1 MSELSFGSYAISVP
15 ANNSLN
21 GVKEASYTN
30 NNVREF
36 IGNIKDI
43 LNTCDEFKQAKLSGV
58 KVENYNSSTM
68 HGRLKSIE
76 RTYDKLVFA
85 MNRDNMYRV
94 ALAFTDAEHRGQYQK
109 KISEKQRSIDKI
121 TVELNQMASK
131 LERDIIKISFTS
143 DFLNENLNKLCCAQH
158 RLIEFTNQ
166 LRNTNSSPAAGE
178 AIGSDR

>member
-21 GVKEASYTN
+21 GVKEISYAN
-30 NNVREF
+30 NNVQEF

-76 RTYDKLVFA
+76 RTYDKLIFA

-94 ALAFTDAEHRGQYQK
+94 LAFTDAEHLGHYQK

-131 LERDIIKISFTS
+131 LERDIIKIAFTS
-143 DFLNENLNKLCCAQH
+143 DYLNENLNKLSCAQH

-166 LRNTNSSPAAGE
+166 LRNTNSSPLAGE